1 MSVHFTGGDAVLIPH
16 MANSATVTAQVI
28 REEYCENCGAGF
40 VYSVHAMG
48 SGAMIT
54 PTWLDLGGGDVAE
67 QIAYSSLGRQMKNR
81 RELVRCPA
89 CMKFQP
95 SLIRMKRFHI
105 TLCVLAV
112 GVPIFALALWL
123 CVATYMGKGD
133 VESRPYSLLA
143 VAVTGIG
150 TIAAVFVYRALYD
163 PNADRFF
170 PLGGKNAIVGMPR
183 EAWLAEKA
191 ARRQALG
198 IQPTQQQAGPDT
210 RTVEQKRAD
219 AKARRDAEMA
229 RISGQARQTP
239 PW

>member
-1 MSVHFTGGDAVLIPH
+1 MFIPVT
-16 MANSATVTAQVI
+16 ASSATVTAQVV
-28 REEYCENCGAGF
+28 REEWCELCGEGF
-40 VYSVHAMG
+40 VYSVQAMG
-48 SGAMIT
+48 SGVMVT
-54 PTWLDLGGGDVAE
+54 PTWLDLGGGDTAASM
-67 QIAYSSLGRQMKNR
+67 AYGSLGRQMKNR

-95 SLIRMKRFHI
+95 SLIRMKRFRI
-105 TLCVLAV
+105 TLGVLAV
-112 GVPIFALALWL
+112 GVPIFALALTM
-123 CVATYMGKGD
+123 CVATFMGKVN
-133 VESRPYSLLA
+133 VEARLYALLA

-150 TIAAVFVYRALYD
+150 MFAAVFVYRALYD
-163 PNADRFF
+163 PNEDRFF
-170 PLGGKNAIVGMPR
+170 PLGGENAIVGMPR

-198 IQPTQQQAGPDT
+198 IQPSQQQVGPDT

-229 RISGQARQTP
+229 RVSGQARQTP